1 MSIEFISPEYEIIRN
16 ETRCISCRICQRE
29 CPNGVHFFNEKK
41 GAMDEDETAQMAV
54 ADTTLSKGEYK
65 YAMEIS
71 TEKLI
76 PLILSGISVTIGKL
90 GKIRLS
96 FGSSGVDNMDDF
108 DAKTMI
114 KNAKFVFTP
123 SKELKEALAKAE
135 FELEGIVEDG
145 VKYGTKQSY
154 LKAKGLLPDTPST
167 PGGSTEE
174 PGTGGTDD
182 EETDDPLA

>member
-1 MSIEFISPEYEIIRN
+1 MKANYNLAKRKEPQTKAVKWYAMPAS
-16 ETRCISCRICQRE
+16 
-29 CPNGVHFFNEKK
+29 K

>member
-1 MSIEFISPEYEIIRN
+1 MKANYNLAKRKEPLTKAVKWYAMPAS
-16 ETRCISCRICQRE
+16 
-29 CPNGVHFFNEKK
+29 K

-135 FELEGIVEDG
+135 FEL
-145 VKYGTKQSY
+145 TKAPEFDHVVVNDQ
-154 LKAKGLLPDTPST
+154 L
-167 PGGSTEE
+167 EE
-174 PGTGGTDD
+174 AVARACEILDSFF
-182 EETDDPLA
+182 AR

>member
-1 MSIEFISPEYEIIRN
+1 MKANYNLAKRKEPLTKAVKWYAMPAS
-16 ETRCISCRICQRE
+16 
-29 CPNGVHFFNEKK
+29 K
-41 GAMDEDETAQMAV
+41 GAMDEDETAQIAV

-76 PLILSGISVTIGKL
+76 PLILSGISVTVGKL

-96 FGSSGVDNMDDF
+96 FGSVGVDHMDDF

-114 KNAKFVFTP
+114 KNAKFIFTP

-145 VKYGTKQSY
+145 VKYGNKQSY
-154 LKAKGLLPDTPST
+154 LKTKGLLPDGPDD
-167 PGGSTEE
+167 GQGSSSGED
-174 PGTGGTDD
+174 GDD
-182 EETDDPLA
+182 DQSGSPL